1 MDNNI
6 YKFTLFLA
14 ENRKS
19 SKTIDSYIRDINQF
33 NEYIKSK
40 KKKINKINNS
50 DIDEYKNYLIY
61 DRGLKIKTINRKLVS
76 INQFFKFNN
85 IAVDIRQE
93 KVQMQN
99 FLDDILS
106 NKDVQALVNA
116 TYKKDDLRARTIIYT
131 LYYTGM
137 RVSEMLQLTIY
148 DTKKQSITILG
159 KGAKH
164 REVFIPNKLKDI
176 WEAYM
181 NVRIR
186 KGTALFTGKRGPINR
201 KTVDSLIKEYA
212 ALAGVSK
219 SKAHAHNFRHL
230 YCKNLAD
237 KGIDISTIADI
248 AGHQNINTT
257 RIYTRKTKEELL
269 DIIDNM

>member
-1 MDNNI
+1 MNNNI

-19 SKTIDSYIRDINQF
+19 RKTIDSYIRDITQF
-33 NEYIKSK
+33 SDYINNK
-40 KKKINKINNS
+40 KKKLIKISNS

-76 INQFFKFNN
+76 INQFLKFNN
-85 IAVDIRQE
+85 ISVDIRQE

-106 NKDVQALVNA
+106 NEDVQALVKA
-116 TYKKDDLRARTIIYT
+116 TYKNDDVRARTIIYT

-148 DTKKQSITILG
+148 DTKKQSISILG
-159 KGAKH
+159 KGSKH

-176 WEAYM
+176 WETYM
-181 NVRIR
+181 SVRIR